1 MIYIVLLSHRSF
13 CYLYYKPFK
22 ALQLFSVCGSAS
34 FLKKLLVLVSV
45 GSCISLLLNTL
56 VTFACP
62 HAIGSSVHIQE
73 KHFTPVHMLGLQSL
87 LIMFKGPGI
96 SMVSILLNSFT

>member
-34 FLKKLLVLVSV
+34 YFFFFKNWCLCLWVVV
-45 GSCISLLLNTL
+45 YFISLLLNTL

-62 HAIGSSVHIQE
+62 HAVGQFSPHSGKAFHTCAHVGVTVTTDNVLRAWNQY
-73 KHFTPVHMLGLQSL
+73 G
-87 LIMFKGPGI
+87 
-96 SMVSILLNSFT
+96 